1 MEELA
6 EKLNG
11 ILSSPEG
18 QEQLKSIASML
29 GGSNMPDL
37 SGLFGAASE
46 KEPPSASEPP
56 PIDAAALAGLQQMLQ
71 GMNKH
76 DKNTDLLLALKPH
89 FGERRQ
95 ERVDQAIKLLR
106 LISMLPALQQS
117 GLLSGL
123 L

>member
-6 EKLNG
+6 EKLSG
-11 ILSSPEG
+11 ILASPEG
-18 QEQLKSIASML
+18 QEQLKNIASLL
-29 GGSNMPDL
+29 GGANAPDL
-37 SGLFGAASE
+37 TALFGTAEEKTQEPAA
-46 KEPPSASEPP
+46 PPLDP
-56 PIDAAALAGLQQMLQ
+56 AALAGLGEIFR
-71 GMNKH
+71 GMQKN

-117 GLLSGL
+117 GILNGIL
-123 L
+123 

>member
-6 EKLNG
+6 EKLSG

-18 QEQLKSIASML
+18 QEQLKNIASML
-29 GGSNMPDL
+29 GGMNIPDL
-37 SGLFGAASE
+37 SGASGSTEAGAQETETPALD
-46 KEPPSASEPP
+46 P
-56 PIDAAALAGLQQMLQ
+56 AALAGLAGLFK
-71 GMNKH
+71 GMQKN

-89 FGERRQ
+89 FGERRR

-117 GLLSGL
+117 GLLNGIL
-123 L
+123 